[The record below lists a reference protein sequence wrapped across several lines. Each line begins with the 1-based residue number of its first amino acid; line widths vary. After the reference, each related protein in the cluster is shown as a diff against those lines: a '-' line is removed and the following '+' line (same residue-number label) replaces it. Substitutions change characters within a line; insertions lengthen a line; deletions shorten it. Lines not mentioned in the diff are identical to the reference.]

1 MGKRANAGPDGVA
14 GEGRPRRDTRA
25 WQEVLHPEGWKGSR
39 QELPQLLKSSFAL
52 VWQAGRREFLITSS
66 IQLATALS
74 FAAQVLIAREVLHA
88 ILGARSFSAVLPW
101 LMAIIAIT
109 ILLDF
114 ARAVENEQSRL
125 LGELVGRRALDR
137 VIDVATAADLLAF
150 EDPDFH
156 DRLRRAQMQGQFR
169 ALQTVNG
176 LLGLVGA
183 LVAAVAIVIA
193 LATLQPLLLPLV
205 IVGYI
210 PLVFVTRLNTR
221 DSYLFS
227 FGMTPNDRQR
237 TYLQSLMIGRDEAKE
252 LRAFNLAPFLR
263 GLYDALYDERIS
275 EFRKL
280 SRRRAVR
287 AILGAVGTSAMTA
300 LAVGGLAW
308 LYISGRMTLAA
319 AGAAIYGLT
328 QLAARLAAL
337 HFSANSL
344 YESTLF
350 IRDYRSF
357 VEVDERP
364 QPDVLPPPRGF
375 EGLVAEGISFSYPDA
390 VRPSLEEVSI
400 EIRPGEIVALV
411 GENGSG
417 KTTLAKVLAGLYR
430 PNSGRLLWNE
440 IDTARLDPDHLREQI
455 AVIFQDFERY
465 RLTARQN
472 IGLGRHERMTEA
484 DAVEA
489 AALHAGADEFIRD
502 LPEGYGTMLGREFWG
517 GYDLSIGQWQRIALA
532 RAFFRDAP
540 FVILDEPTA
549 ALDARAESRLFE
561 RIRILLA
568 GRSVLLISHRFSS
581 VRSADRIYVLE
592 GGRITEHG
600 THDALMTAGGTYA
613 DLFTLQAS
621 AYRERNEPPPGRRDD
636 GEFFVMRGGG

>member
-1 MGKRANAGPDGVA
+1 M
-14 GEGRPRRDTRA
+14 
-25 WQEVLHPEGWKGSR
+25 
-39 QELPQLLKSSFAL
+39 
-52 VWQAGRREFLITSS
+52 
-66 IQLATALS
+66 
-74 FAAQVLIAREVLHA
+74 
-88 ILGARSFSAVLPW
+88 LPW

-169 ALQTVNG
+169 ALQTVTG

-205 IVGYI
+205 IAGYI

-237 TYLQSLMIGRDEAKE
+237 TYLQSLMMGRDEAKE

-328 QLAARLAAL
+328 QLAGRLAAL

-357 VEVDERP
+357 VEVDEAAAAGRSP
-364 QPDVLPPPRGF
+364 AAARLRRAGRGGDQLLLPGRGCDPRSRTSRSRSG
-375 EGLVAEGISFSYPDA
+375 A
-390 VRPSLEEVSI
+390 
-400 EIRPGEIVALV
+400 GEIVALV

-430 PNSGRLLWNE
+430 PNSGRLLLE
-440 IDTARLDPDHLREQI
+440 RG
-455 AVIFQDFERY
+455 RY
-465 RLTARQN
+465 RAARPRPPPRADRRHLP
-472 IGLGRHERMTEA
+472 GLRALPSHRPRRTSGSDGTSAWRRRMRSRQPR
-484 DAVEA
+484 
-489 AALHAGADEFIRD
+489 LQAGADEFIRD

-517 GYDLSIGQWQRIALA
+517 GLRPLDRPVATDRPRPRVLPRRAVRDPRRADCGTRRTRREPALRAHTHPPRGAFGAADLPPLLERPLGGSDLRPRGRQDQRA
-532 RAFFRDAP
+532 RDAR
-540 FVILDEPTA
+540 
-549 ALDARAESRLFE
+549 RA
-561 RIRILLA
+561 
-568 GRSVLLISHRFSS
+568 
-581 VRSADRIYVLE
+581 
-592 GGRITEHG
+592 
-600 THDALMTAGGTYA
+600 HD
-613 DLFTLQAS
+613 
-621 AYRERNEPPPGRRDD
+621 GRRHVRRPLHVASLRLPGATGITQAPGDPVT
-636 GEFFVMRGGG
+636 E

>member
-1 MGKRANAGPDGVA
+1 
-14 GEGRPRRDTRA
+14 
-25 WQEVLHPEGWKGSR
+25 
-39 QELPQLLKSSFAL
+39 
-52 VWQAGRREFLITSS
+52 
-66 IQLATALS
+66 
-74 FAAQVLIAREVLHA
+74 
-88 ILGARSFSAVLPW
+88 
-101 LMAIIAIT
+101 
-109 ILLDF
+109 
-114 ARAVENEQSRL
+114 
-125 LGELVGRRALDR
+125 
-137 VIDVATAADLLAF
+137 
-150 EDPDFH
+150 
-156 DRLRRAQMQGQFR
+156 MQGQFR
-169 ALQTVNG
+169 ALQTVTG

-237 TYLQSLMIGRDEAKE
+237 TYLQSLMMGRNEAKE
-252 LRAFNLAPFLR
+252 LRAFSLAPFLR

-328 QLAARLAAL
+328 QLAGRLAAL

-364 QPDVLPPPRGF
+364 PPDFLAPPRGF
-375 EGLVAEGISFSYPDA
+375 DRLVAEGISFSYPDA
-390 VRPSLEEVSI
+390 VRPSLEDVSI

-440 IDTARLDPDHLREQI
+440 VDTARLDPDHLREQI

-489 AALHAGADEFIRD
+489 AALQAGADEFIRD

-592 GGRITEHG
+592 GGRISEHG

-621 AYRERNEPPPGRRDD
+621 AYQERHEPPPGRRDD